1 MGTAHRKKMK
11 QLRNKISKA
20 EIKDMPLA
28 TYAGCIKVVDTP
40 ELLEEAMQELEG
52 HSILGLDT
60 ETRPSFKKGEMHKV
74 SLVQIATPTCCYLF
88 RLNKIGF
95 TIELVNL
102 LESKDIIKVGLSLTD
117 DFLML
122 RRRRKS
128 FKADGYIDLQKII
141 KDYGIE
147 DLSLQKVYANLFNKR
162 MSKGQRLS
170 NWEQE
175 ELTPAQQQYA
185 ALDAVACL
193 EIYNALIEEYQP
205 GNYKLIVVE

>member
-1 MGTAHRKKMK
+1 
-11 QLRNKISKA
+11 
-20 EIKDMPLA
+20 MPMA
-28 TYAGCIKVVDTP
+28 TYTGCIQVIDTP
-40 ELLEEAMQELEG
+40 ELLDQAMQELEG

-74 SLVQIATPTCCYLF
+74 SLVQIATPMCCYLF

-95 TIELVNL
+95 AIELINL

-122 RRRRKS
+122 NRRRKS
-128 FKADGYIDLQKII
+128 FKADGYVDLQRMI

-147 DLSLQKVYANLFNKR
+147 DLSLQKVYANLFHKR
-162 MSKGQRLS
+162 LSKGQRLS
-170 NWEQE
+170 NWENDV
-175 ELTPAQQQYA
+175 LSPAQQQYA

-193 EIYNALIEEYQP
+193 EIYNTLMQEYQP

>member
-1 MGTAHRKKMK
+1 MK
-11 QLRNKISKA
+11 ELRNKISKA
-20 EIKDMPLA
+20 AIKDMPMA
-28 TYAGCIKVVDTP
+28 TYSGCIKVVDTP
-40 ELLEEAMQELEG
+40 ELLDEAMQELEG
-52 HSILGLDT
+52 EPILGLDT

-74 SLVQIATPTCCYLF
+74 SLVQIASPTCCYLF

-95 TIELVNL
+95 AIELVNL
-102 LESKDIIKVGLSLTD
+102 LQSKEILKVGLSLTD

-122 RRRRKS
+122 NRRRKS
-128 FKADGYIDLQKII
+128 FKADGYVDLQKMI

-162 MSKGQRLS
+162 LSKGQRLS

-193 EIYNALIEEYQP
+193 EIYHTLMQEYQH
-205 GNYKLIVVE
+205 GTYKLIVVE

>member
-1 MGTAHRKKMK
+1 MK
-11 QLRNKISKA
+11 QLQNKISKEA
-20 EIKDMPLA
+20 IKTMPTASYEGL
-28 TYAGCIKVVDTP
+28 IKVIDTP
-40 ELLEEAMQELEG
+40 ELLEEAIKELDG
-52 HSILGLDT
+52 HPILGIDS

-74 SLVQIATPTCCYLF
+74 SLLQIATSSCCYLF

-95 TIELVNL
+95 AIELVHL
-102 LESKDIIKVGLSLTD
+102 LESKEVIKVGLSLTD

-128 FKADGYIDLQKII
+128 FKADGYIDLQQMI

-147 DLSLQKVYANLFNKR
+147 DLSLQKVYANLFGKR
-162 MSKGQRLS
+162 LSKGQRLS

-175 ELTPAQQQYA
+175 ILSPAQQQYA

-193 EIYNALIEEYQP
+193 EIYNALVQEYQP

>member
-1 MGTAHRKKMK
+1 MK
-11 QLRNKISKA
+11 QLQNKISKEA
-20 EIKDMPLA
+20 IKTMPTASYEGL
-28 TYAGCIKVVDTP
+28 IKVIDTP
-40 ELLEEAMQELEG
+40 ELLEEAMKELDG
-52 HSILGLDT
+52 HTILGIDS

-74 SLVQIATPTCCYLF
+74 SLLQIATSSCCYLF

-95 TIELVNL
+95 AIELVQL
-102 LESKDIIKVGLSLTD
+102 LESKEVIKVGLSLTD

-128 FKADGYIDLQKII
+128 FKADGYVDLQQMI

-147 DLSLQKVYANLFNKR
+147 DLSLQKVYANLFGKR
-162 MSKGQRLS
+162 LSKGQRLS

-175 ELTPAQQQYA
+175 ILSPAQQQYA

-193 EIYNALIEEYQP
+193 EIYNALVQEYQP

>member
-1 MGTAHRKKMK
+1 MK
-11 QLRNKISKA
+11 QLQNKISKEA
-20 EIKDMPLA
+20 IKTMPVA
-28 TYAGCIKVVDTP
+28 SYEGTIKVIDTP
-40 ELLEEAMQELEG
+40 ELLAEAMEELDG
-52 HSILGLDT
+52 HSILGIDS

-74 SLVQIATPTCCYLF
+74 SLLQIATSSCCYLF
-88 RLNKIGF
+88 RLNKIGLA
-95 TIELVNL
+95 IELVDL
-102 LESKDIIKVGLSLTD
+102 LESKEVIKVGLSLTD

-128 FKADGYIDLQKII
+128 FKANGYIDLQQMI

-147 DLSLQKVYANLFNKR
+147 DLSLQKVYANLFGKR
-162 MSKGQRLS
+162 LSKGQRLS

-175 ELTPAQQQYA
+175 VLSPAQQQYA

-193 EIYNALIEEYQP
+193 EIYNALVKEYQP